1 MENNG
6 LFRGARNR
14 VKYWWTPLIIGI
26 LAIFLSIWSYVVPG
40 VTLVALSF
48 VFVASFLIGGLMEIV
63 FAISNKDSIDGW
75 GWTLV
80 CGIIDVLFAIFL
92 ITIPFAEVQF
102 MIFCIAF
109 LVLFQSM
116 LNIGK
121 AIDLQK
127 FNIKGWGWVL
137 AMAILGLILAFF
149 LIIKPAFAATFI
161 VIIFSVSLFF
171 YGISSILYSIG
182 LKKVRDTLKDIE
194 NDL

>member
-137 AMAILGLILAFF
+137 AMAILGLILSFF

>member
-14 VKYWWTPLIIGI
+14 VKYWWTPLVIGI
-26 LAIFLSIWSYVVPG
+26 LAIFLSVWSFAVP
-40 VTLVALSF
+40 VATLFALSF
-48 VFVASFLIGGLMEIV
+48 VFVASFLVGGLGEIV

-75 GWTLV
+75 GWTLI
-80 CGIIDVLFAIFL
+80 CGIIDVLFAILL
-92 ITIPFAEVQF
+92 ISIHFADVYF
-102 MIFCIAF
+102 MIFCIGF

-149 LIIKPAFAATFI
+149 LIIKPDFAATFI
-161 VIIFSVSLFF
+161 IAIFSVALFF

-182 LKKVRDTLKDIE
+182 LKKVKDTLKDIE

>member
-75 GWTLV
+75 GWNLV

-109 LVLFQSM
+109 LILFQSM

-161 VIIFSVSLFF
+161 IIIFSVSLFF

-182 LKKVRDTLKDIE
+182 LKKVKDTLKDIE